1 MLGETKDFLLAFV
14 VFAIHVGEECDFFT
28 PIESG
33 AKAQVKAQS
42 LADTGDPEFR
52 AGGREDE
59 DVSVLFVF
67 GNFIEN
73 FRVGEFWEPVGEEIF
88 YVGVEFFPAHAPE
101 VAMKDTLH
109 PARAEDFVERE

>member
-14 VFAIHVGEECDFFT
+14 VLAIHVGEECDFFT

-33 AKAQVKAQS
+33 AQAQVKAQS
-42 LADTGDPEFR
+42 LADTGDPELR

-59 DVSVLFVF
+59 DVSGLLVF

-73 FRVGEFWEPVGEEIF
+73 F
-88 YVGVEFFPAHAPE
+88 GV
-101 VAMKDTLH
+101 
-109 PARAEDFVERE
+109 RELW